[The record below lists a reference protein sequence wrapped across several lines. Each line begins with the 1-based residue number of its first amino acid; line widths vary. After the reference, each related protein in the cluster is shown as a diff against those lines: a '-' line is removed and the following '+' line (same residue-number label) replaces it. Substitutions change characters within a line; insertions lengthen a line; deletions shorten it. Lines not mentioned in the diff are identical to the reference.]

1 MAVEEKIKEFIRDAR
16 WVISISERPSEKEFN
31 MVVKFIAFLA
41 FAAGVLQFIF
51 YVANVYMVEYLNKA
65 AVQTYQFTPAQ
76 EAAAVIS
83 SLAVIFAVLIYIVIK
98 LG

>member
-1 MAVEEKIKEFIRDAR
+1 MAVGEKIKEFIRDAR
-16 WVISISERPSEKEFN
+16 WVISISERPSEREFK
-31 MVVKFIAFLA
+31 MAAKFIAFLA

-51 YVANVYMVEYLNKA
+51 YVANVYMMEYLNKA

-76 EAAAVIS
+76 EAAAVLS
-83 SLAVIFAVLIYIVIK
+83 SLLVIFAGLIYIAIK